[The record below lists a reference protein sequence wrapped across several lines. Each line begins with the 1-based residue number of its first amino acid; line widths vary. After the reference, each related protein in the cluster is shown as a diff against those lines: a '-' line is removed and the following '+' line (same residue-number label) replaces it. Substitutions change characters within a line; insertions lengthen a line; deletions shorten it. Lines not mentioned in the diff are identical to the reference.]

1 MTHSKGEKNKQMSK
15 KDQMV
20 NFLHKEFNTT
30 VGLKDAQR
38 AKRRCEQ
45 SHKTDV

>member
-1 MTHSKGEKNKQMSK
+1 MSK

-20 NFLHKEFNTT
+20 NFLHKEFKTT
-30 VGLKDAQR
+30 VCLKDAQR
-38 AKRRCEQ
+38 AKRRYGQ

>member
-20 NFLHKEFNTT
+20 NFLHKEFKTT
-30 VGLKDAQR
+30 VCLKDAQR